1 MVMPPPDW
9 LDATTVCPKRVQL
22 EFHGL
27 VCDIV
32 MTDSLRA
39 GSKVLAHARRRTV
52 EGTHELDGR
61 PLTLVPAL

>member
-39 GSKVLAHARRRTV
+39 GSKVLAHASDELARARTSW
-52 EGTHELDGR
+52 TAGR
-61 PLTLVPAL
+61 